1 MITKLKIANFKSHR
15 NTNLNASNLTV
26 LTGVNSSG
34 KTSVLQS
41 LLLLRQSFLKNRL
54 SNALDLNDPLC
65 FIGVAGEALSQF

>member
-15 NTNLNASNLTV
+15 NTKLNASNLTV

-41 LLLLRQSFLKNRL
+41 LLLLRQSF
-54 SNALDLNDPLC
+54 
-65 FIGVAGEALSQF
+65 